1 MEDEIG
7 EECSKYGQISKILI
21 FEVTEPGFPP
31 DQAVRIFVEF
41 ERMESATKA
50 LIDLEGRYFGGRR
63 VSAVFFSEQKFDRE
77 EIAPAPGELT

>member
-1 MEDEIG
+1 M
-7 EECSKYGQISKILI
+7 
-21 FEVTEPGFPP
+21 
-31 DQAVRIFVEF
+31 RIFVEF

-50 LIDLEGRYFGGRR
+50 LIDLEGRFFGGRR